1 MIVAVFQD
9 VFAEP
14 TLNAFMG
21 LTHRHWAEARET
33 LKGLLAADNAAASP
47 LRTMPD
53 AIIAMSGATMHLP
66 AAIGD
71 YTDFYSSVD
80 HARNVGALVLVVLQS
95 STRF

>member
-1 MIVAVFQD
+1 MVVVCLQD

-33 LKGLLAADNAAASP
+33 LKGLLAADNAASP

-53 AIIAMSGATMHLP
+53 AVVAMSAATMHLP

-80 HARNVGALVLVVLQS
+80 HARNVGALIKFFSPCRNTL
-95 STRF
+95 